1 MKRNYQ
7 GIKLCKREIELIQ
20 FLQSGSN
27 NFKKAFYIYKH
38 RKQRIKT
45 DTKVINSWFNRTLL
59 SLHKKSL
66 MLNIPFIWNG
76 IKWMNP
82 GVEASKAN
90 LIIEQKIDYIREIN
104 ISKPI
109 L

>member
-1 MKRNYQ
+1 MKTTYQ
-7 GIKLCKREIELIQ
+7 GLTLYKRESELIE
-20 FLQSGSN
+20 FLQTGSN
-27 NFKKAFYIYKH
+27 DYKKAFYFYAH
-38 RKQRIKT
+38 RKRGIKI
-45 DTKVINSWFNRTLL
+45 DTRVITSWFNRTLL
-59 SLHKKSL
+59 SLHNKGLFS
-66 MLNIPFIWNG
+66 NIPFIWNG

-90 LIIEQKIDYIREIN
+90 LVIEQKIDHIREIN